1 MAIDLCYKG
10 AVLNTHFIHFGE
22 LYCHLEN
29 QPPKDDFLHHRIN
42 GVYKAISKEEFLLT
56 VRYLALSF
64 HKKGWKNKQIAIAVS
79 PSPYWLILDYALM
92 LSGAV
97 SVPLFTNISS
107 KNLHYQILDASIQT
121 VFIENKAQENIIHR
135 AGDDVETV
143 YLEEHSGYHSF
154 AEFVQEGKKINK
166 EEPSIFRTLIYQIHP
181 ENVVTIVYT
190 SGTSGLPKG
199 VELTHTNLIS
209 QIHGTHKNYH
219 FDKEKDIAFSF
230 LPLAHI
236 FERMVMH
243 FYLSRELR
251 IYFADDVKN
260 VGVLLKEI
268 NPTVMTVVPRL
279 LEKVFFKMKLKAMDG
294 NFIKQTLVRLAFYR
308 ATTKDPMKKLSLID
322 KVLDA
327 LVYKKLRLA
336 LGTRMGMMISGGAA
350 LSDILY
356 RFYLNIGVPLYQGY
370 GLTESSPVICS
381 NTPKYNK
388 VGTCGKS
395 FPGVEV
401 KISAEGELLARGQ
414 NIMKG
419 YHNNKSATDEVI
431 DKNGWLHT
439 GDLASIG
446 EERYISITG
455 RKGELFKTST
465 GEFVS
470 SVAIEQALVSNGW
483 FEFALIV
490 GNNKPYVVALLFVE
504 HEFLGRFAK
513 EMQSTPLKA
522 LQSEK
527 FHLMTEAYIK
537 KLNQKLNHWEKI
549 RKYKVISDVLNIENG
564 HLTPSMKLAKKQV
577 IEQYSNEIYEM
588 YKDHV

>member
-1 MAIDLCYKG
+1 M
-10 AVLNTHFIHFGE
+10 NTHFTHFGE
-22 LYCHLEN
+22 LYRHLEN
-29 QPPKDDFLHHRIN
+29 QPDKDNFFHYRIN
-42 GVYKAISKEEFLLT
+42 AEYKVISKEEFLLM

-64 HKKGWKNKQIAIAVS
+64 HKKGWKDKQIGIAVS
-79 PSPYWLILDYALM
+79 PSPFWLMLDYALM
-92 LSGAV
+92 LCGAV

-107 KNLHYQILDASIQT
+107 KNLHYQVLDSSIHT
-121 VFIENKAQENIIHR
+121 VFIENEAQEKSIHTV
-135 AGDDVETV
+135 GNNVETV
-143 YLEEHSGYHSF
+143 YLKEHSGYHTF
-154 AEFVQEGKKINK
+154 DEFILEGKKID
-166 EEPSIFRTLIYQIHP
+166 EEAPSVFGSLIYQINP
-181 ENVVTIVYT
+181 EKVVTIVYT

-199 VELTHTNLIS
+199 VELTQRNLIS

-219 FDKEKDIAFSF
+219 FDREKDIAFSF

-243 FYLSRELR
+243 FYLSRELS

-260 VGVLLKEI
+260 VGVLLKEV

-294 NFIKQTLVRLAFYR
+294 NFIKQSLVRLAFYR
-308 ATTKDPMKKLSLID
+308 ATTKDPMTKLSWID
-322 KVLDA
+322 KVLDT

-336 LGTRMGMMISGGAA
+336 LGTRMGMLISGGAA
-350 LSDILY
+350 LSELLY

-381 NTPKYNK
+381 NTPEYNK
-388 VGTCGKS
+388 IGTCGKS

-401 KISAEGELLARGQ
+401 KISKEGELLARGS
-414 NIMKG
+414 NLMKG
-419 YHNNKSATDEVI
+419 YHNNIHATDEAI
-431 DKNGWLHT
+431 DSDGWLHT
-439 GDLASIG
+439 GDLASID
-446 EERYISITG
+446 EEGYISITG

-470 SVAIEQALVSNGW
+470 SVTIEQALVSNGW
-483 FEFALIV
+483 FEYALIV

-504 HEFLGRFAK
+504 HEFLGRFA
-513 EMQSTPLKA
+513 EELQSTPLKA
-522 LQSEK
+522 LQSDK

-537 KLNQKLNHWEKI
+537 KLNQRFNHWERI
-549 RKYKVISDVLNIENG
+549 RKYKVISDVLSIENG
-564 HLTPSMKLAKKQV
+564 HLTPSLKLAKPHV
-577 IEQYSNEIYEM
+577 IEQYSNEIDEM

>member
-1 MAIDLCYKG
+1 LLPHKG
-10 AVLNTHFIHFGE
+10 AVLNTHFTHFGE
-22 LYCHLEN
+22 LYCHLED
-29 QPPKDDFLHHRIN
+29 QTAKDDFLHHRIN
-42 GVYKAISKEEFLLT
+42 GGYNATSKEEFLLT
-56 VRYLALSF
+56 VRYLALAF
-64 HKKGWKNKQIAIAVS
+64 HKKGWKDKQIGIAVS
-79 PSPYWLILDYALM
+79 PSPDWLMIDYALM

-107 KNLHYQILDASIQT
+107 KNLHYQILDATIQT
-121 VFIENKAQENIIHR
+121 VFIENKAQEYIIHR
-135 AGDDVETV
+135 TGDDVETI
-143 YLEEHSGYHSF
+143 YLKEYSGYSSLSEL
-154 AEFVQEGKKINK
+154 AEEGKKIDE
-166 EEPSIFRTLIYQIHP
+166 EEPSIFKTLIHQINP

-199 VELTHTNLIS
+199 VELTHVNLIS
-209 QIHGTHKNYH
+209 QIHATQKNYH

-243 FYLSRELR
+243 FYLSRELS

-260 VGVLLKEI
+260 VGVLLKEV

-279 LEKVFFKMKLKAMDG
+279 LEKVFFKMKLKAMQG
-294 NFIKQTLVRLAFYR
+294 NFIKQTLVRFAFYR
-308 ATTKDPMKKLSLID
+308 ATTKDPMKKLSWID
-322 KVLDA
+322 KILDA

-350 LSDILY
+350 LSELLY
-356 RFYLNIGVPLYQGY
+356 RFYLNIGVSLYQGY

-381 NTPKYNK
+381 NTPEYNK
-388 VGTCGKS
+388 VGTCGKR

-401 KISAEGELLARGQ
+401 KISADGELLARGR
-414 NIMKG
+414 NMMKG
-419 YHNNKSATDEVI
+419 YHNNKSATDEAI
-431 DKNGWLHT
+431 DRDGWLHT
-439 GDLASIG
+439 GDLASIDYEG
-446 EERYISITG
+446 YISITG

-470 SVAIEQALVSNGW
+470 SVSIEQALVSNGW
-483 FEFALIV
+483 FEYALIV

-537 KLNQKLNHWEKI
+537 KLNQKLNHWERI

-577 IEQYSNEIYEM
+577 IEQYNYEIDEM